1 MSLFAKEGVQAVTL
15 RRISAEAGSANT
27 AVVHYY
33 FKNKTGLLCAIV
45 EMLEEAIWQPA
56 FKRLEHASA
65 ADITLRN
72 LIDIGLWPYKR
83 PVLELPWG
91 GDAQAFSFHL
101 KNSGDEVAKTAL
113 AAVSAPFDELF
124 KSSARSALRDLS
136 ESVFEQRWQFMM
148 TEAIAG
154 QWVRAKVLDMAPE
167 TVAAWTPDLERQY
180 LELYLDYVVGGLM
193 APLGR

>member
-1 MSLFAKEGVQAVTL
+1 MGWFNRLVGASD
-15 RRISAEAGSANT
+15 AGD
-27 AVVHYY
+27 V
-33 FKNKTGLLCAIV
+33 
-45 EMLEEAIWQPA
+45 
-56 FKRLEHASA
+56 
-65 ADITLRN
+65 
-72 LIDIGLWPYKR
+72 
-83 PVLELPWG
+83 
-91 GDAQAFSFHL
+91 
-101 KNSGDEVAKTAL
+101 VAKTAL